1 MTTPSFAI
9 DLPGEPAATER
20 LGEWLGHHLLPGD
33 TVALVG
39 DLGAGKTTL
48 VRGLG
53 RGLQLDDP
61 EAVSSPTYLLVV
73 EHPGP
78 KPLLH
83 ADAYLPQKLVG
94 FLEDGGLDYLLD
106 RRAIVVVEWAE
117 RIRDYL
123 PADTLW
129 LQLAMAPGG
138 GRRVGFAC
146 QDPHRF
152 PFLAKMPKIGTRD

>member
-9 DLPGEPAATER
+9 DLPGEPAVTER
-20 LGEWLGHHLLPGD
+20 LGEWLGQHLSPGD

-73 EHPGP
+73 EHPGR

-129 LQLAMAPGG
+129 LQLALAPGG
-138 GRRVGFAC
+138 GRRVELAC
-146 QDPHRF
+146 QDPSRF
-152 PFLAKMPKIGTRD
+152 PFLAKMPKIWTRD